1 MRRPWF
7 LVPGVAMLV
16 ALSLAA
22 CGPRV
27 AQRVEDARVALEA
40 ARAAGA
46 PTRAAEGFQAA
57 ERALKESE
65 TLLAA
70 GDSSSLLEADYRAA
84 VATAAAH
91 SARTTAKLSA
101 DLEKAAASAQ
111 AAKQEAERARAETER
126 LQAQLRSV
134 EETAR
139 AAQARGERVE
149 TQVAELR
156 RQVAATPAPI
166 LPTYLRYVV
175 KRGDSLQR
183 IAARPEI
190 YGDANQWPR
199 LYEAN
204 RDMIGRDRK
213 LKVGQVLLVPK

>member
-1 MRRPWF
+1 MHRPWF
-7 LVPGVAMLV
+7 PVLGILSLV
-16 ALSLAA
+16 ALALSA

-27 AQRVEDARVALEA
+27 AARVGEARAALEA

-46 PTRAAEGFQAA
+46 PMRAAEGFQAA

-84 VATAAAH
+84 VAAATAH
-91 SARTTAKLSA
+91 SATTTAKLST
-101 DLEKAAASAQ
+101 DLEKAVASAQ
-111 AAKQEAERARAETER
+111 AAKQEAERTRAEVNR
-126 LQAQLRSV
+126 LQVQLRTV

-149 TQVAELR
+149 NQVSEIR
-156 RQVAATPAPI
+156 KQVAAASAPI

-175 KRGDSLQR
+175 KRGDTLQR

-190 YGDANQWPR
+190 YRDANQWPR

-204 RDMIGRDRK
+204 RDMIGRDRT

>member
-1 MRRPWF
+1 MQRSRYPV
-7 LVPGVAMLV
+7 LGLLMLV
-16 ALSLAA
+16 ALITAS
-22 CGPRV
+22 CGPRTSH
-27 AQRVEDARVALEA
+27 RVDEARAALEA

-46 PTRAAEGFQAA
+46 PARSPDGFQAA

-65 TLLAA
+65 ALLAA
-70 GDSSSLLEADYRAA
+70 GDSYSLLEADFLAA
-84 VATAAAH
+84 VAAATAH
-91 SARTTAKLSA
+91 SATAAAKLSA

-111 AAKQEAERARAETER
+111 AARQEADRARAETER
-126 LQAQLRSV
+126 LQAQLRTV

-139 AAQARGERVE
+139 AAQARGERAE

-156 RQVAATPAPI
+156 KQVAATPAPI

-175 KRGDSLQR
+175 KRGDTLQR
-183 IAARPEI
+183 ISARPEI
-190 YGDANQWPR
+190 YADANQWPR

>member
-1 MRRPWF
+1 MRRPRF

-16 ALSLAA
+16 ALSLTA

-27 AQRVEDARVALEA
+27 SQRVEDARVALEA

-46 PTRAAEGFQAA
+46 PMRAAEGFQAA

-70 GDSSSLLEADYRAA
+70 GDSASLLEADYRAA
-84 VATAAAH
+84 VATAAAY
-91 SARTTAKLSA
+91 SAVVTAKLST
-101 DLEKAAASAQ
+101 DVEKAAASAQ
-111 AAKQEAERARAETER
+111 AARQEAERARAETER
-126 LQAQLRSV
+126 LQAQLRTV

-139 AAQARGERVE
+139 ATQARGERVE
-149 TQVAELR
+149 NQMAEIR
-156 RQVAATPAPI
+156 KQVAASSIPI

-175 KRGDSLQR
+175 KRGDTLQR
-183 IAARPEI
+183 IAARPDI

-199 LYEAN
+199 LYETN

>member
-7 LVPGVAMLV
+7 PVLGILSLV
-16 ALSLAA
+16 ALALSA

-27 AQRVEDARVALEA
+27 AQRVGEARVALEA

-46 PTRAAEGFQAA
+46 PMRAAEGFQAA

-65 TLLAA
+65 ALLAA

-84 VATAAAH
+84 VATATAY
-91 SARTTAKLSA
+91 SAVTTAKLSA

-111 AAKQEAERARAETER
+111 AAKQEAERAHGEMDR
-126 LQAQLRSV
+126 LQAQLRTF

-139 AAQARGERVE
+139 ATQARGERVE
-149 TQVAELR
+149 SQVAEIR
-156 RQVAATPAPI
+156 KQVAAASMTI

-175 KRGDSLQR
+175 KGGDTLQR

-190 YGDANQWPR
+190 YRDANQWPR

-204 RDMIGRDRK
+204 REVIGRDRK
-213 LKVGQVLLVPK
+213 LKVGQVLLIPK

>member
-1 MRRPWF
+1 MHRPWF

-16 ALSLAA
+16 ALALSA

-27 AQRVEDARVALEA
+27 AARVGEARVALEA

-46 PTRAAEGFQAA
+46 PMRAAEGFQAA

-84 VATAAAH
+84 VAAATAH
-91 SARTTAKLSA
+91 SATTTAKLST
-101 DLEKAAASAQ
+101 DLEKAVASAQ
-111 AAKQEAERARAETER
+111 AAKQEAERTRAEVDR
-126 LQAQLRSV
+126 LQVQLRTV

-149 TQVAELR
+149 NQVSEIR
-156 RQVAATPAPI
+156 KQVAAASAPI

-175 KRGDSLQR
+175 KRGDNLQR

-190 YGDANQWPR
+190 YRDANQWPR

-204 RDMIGRDRK
+204 RDMIGRDRT

>member
-1 MRRPWF
+1 MQRPRF
-7 LVPGVAMLV
+7 PVLGVLMV
-16 ALSLAA
+16 AVLLLAS

-27 AQRVEDARVALEA
+27 SQRVEEARAAVEA
-40 ARAAGA
+40 ARGAGA
-46 PTRAAEGFQAA
+46 PARSPAGFQAA

-65 TLLAA
+65 ALLAA
-70 GDSSSLLEADYRAA
+70 GDAYSLFEADSRAA
-84 VATAAAH
+84 VAVATAH
-91 SARTTAKLSA
+91 SATASAKLST
-101 DLEKAAASAQ
+101 DLEKTMASAQ
-111 AAKQEAERARAETER
+111 AAKQEAERARAEMDR
-126 LQAQLRSV
+126 LQAQLRAV

-149 TQVAELR
+149 SQVTELR

-175 KRGDSLQR
+175 KRGDTLPR
-183 IAARPEI
+183 IAARPDI

-204 RDMIGRDRK
+204 RDVIGRDRK
-213 LKVGQVLLVPK
+213 LNVGQVLLVPK

>member
-1 MRRPWF
+1 
-7 LVPGVAMLV
+7 
-16 ALSLAA
+16 
-22 CGPRV
+22 
-27 AQRVEDARVALEA
+27 
-40 ARAAGA
+40 
-46 PTRAAEGFQAA
+46 
-57 ERALKESE
+57 
-65 TLLAA
+65 
-70 GDSSSLLEADYRAA
+70 GDSASLLEADYRAA

-91 SARTTAKLSA
+91 SAATTAKLSTEV
-101 DLEKAAASAQ
+101 EKAAACAQ
-111 AAKQEAERARAETER
+111 AARQEAERARAETER
-126 LQAQLRSV
+126 LQAQLRTV

-139 AAQARGERVE
+139 ATQARGERVE

-156 RQVAATPAPI
+156 KQVTASSTPI

-175 KRGDSLQR
+175 KRGDTLQR

-199 LYEAN
+199 VYEAN

>member
-1 MRRPWF
+1 MHRPWF
-7 LVPGVAMLV
+7 PVLGILSLV
-16 ALSLAA
+16 ALALSA

-27 AQRVEDARVALEA
+27 AARVGEARVALEA

-46 PTRAAEGFQAA
+46 PMRAAEGFQAA

-65 TLLAA
+65 TLLVA

-84 VATAAAH
+84 VATAAAY
-91 SARTTAKLSA
+91 SAVVTAKLST
-101 DLEKAAASAQ
+101 DVEKAVASAQ
-111 AAKQEAERARAETER
+111 AARQEAERARAETER
-126 LQAQLRSV
+126 LQAQLRTV

-139 AAQARGERVE
+139 ATQARGERVE

-156 RQVAATPAPI
+156 KQVAASSTPI
-166 LPTYLRYVV
+166 LSTYLRYVV
-175 KRGDSLQR
+175 KRGDTLQR

-190 YGDANQWPR
+190 YGDASQWPR
-199 LYEAN
+199 VYEAN

>member
-1 MRRPWF
+1 MHRAWF

-27 AQRVEDARVALEA
+27 ARRVEDARVALEA

-65 TLLAA
+65 ALLAA
-70 GDSSSLLEADYRAA
+70 GDSSSMLEAEYRAA
-84 VATAAAH
+84 VATSTAF
-91 SARTTAKLSA
+91 SAVTTAKLST
-101 DLEKAAASAQ
+101 DLEKAVASAQ
-111 AAKQEAERARAETER
+111 AAKQEAERTRAEVDR
-126 LQAQLRSV
+126 LQVQLRTV

-149 TQVAELR
+149 NQVSEIR
-156 RQVAATPAPI
+156 KQVAAASAPI

-175 KRGDSLQR
+175 KRGDTLQR

-190 YGDANQWPR
+190 YRDANQWPR

-204 RDMIGRDRK
+204 RDMIGRDRT

>member
-1 MRRPWF
+1 MHRPWF

-27 AQRVEDARVALEA
+27 ARRVEDARVALEA

-65 TLLAA
+65 ALLAA
-70 GDSSSLLEADYRAA
+70 GDSSSMLEAEYRAA
-84 VATAAAH
+84 VATSTAF
-91 SARTTAKLSA
+91 SAVTTAKLST
-101 DLEKAAASAQ
+101 DLEKAVASAQ
-111 AAKQEAERARAETER
+111 AAKQEAERTRAEVDR
-126 LQAQLRSV
+126 LQVQLRTV

-149 TQVAELR
+149 NQVAEIR
-156 RQVAATPAPI
+156 KQVAAASAPI

-175 KRGDSLQR
+175 KRGDTLQR

-190 YGDANQWPR
+190 YRDANQWPR

-204 RDMIGRDRK
+204 RDMIGRERT

>member
-1 MRRPWF
+1 MHRPWF
-7 LVPGVAMLV
+7 SVLGILSLV
-16 ALSLAA
+16 ALALSA

-27 AQRVEDARVALEA
+27 SQRVEDARVALEA

-46 PTRAAEGFQAA
+46 PMRAAEGFQAA

-84 VATAAAH
+84 VATAAAY
-91 SARTTAKLSA
+91 SAVVTAKLST
-101 DLEKAAASAQ
+101 DVEKAVASAQ
-111 AAKQEAERARAETER
+111 AARQEAERARAETER
-126 LQAQLRSV
+126 LQAQLRTV

-139 AAQARGERVE
+139 ATQARGERVE

-156 RQVAATPAPI
+156 KQVAASSTPI
-166 LPTYLRYVV
+166 LSTYLRYVV
-175 KRGDSLQR
+175 KRGDTLQR

-190 YGDANQWPR
+190 YGDASQWPR
-199 LYEAN
+199 VYEAN